1 MNPSAALHS
10 SGAMAASEAVVPLRQ
25 LHIYTPKLGVGGGE
39 LSLLRLAEALTRR
52 GVEVTFVLH
61 EMTPLAEQAR
71 ESVGLICLETNRT
84 LTAVQRLARS
94 LRQHRPQALL
104 SAFPHSN
111 VAAVAAKAWAGVG
124 CPLVLTEHA
133 PLSRQVQHMGG
144 WRYRAMP
151 ALMRWLYPRAD
162 AVVAVSEGVREDLH
176 QLSGHRVQPLVIHN
190 PVLPANLAVRMQAP
204 VDHPWMNDP
213 RLDVVMTLS
222 RLSPEKDIP
231 TLLRAFAAL
240 VQRRPNARLVI
251 GGEGPERE
259 ALVRQISA
267 LGLMDRVA
275 LVGLL
280 VNPFAWLAKARVFAL
295 ASRFEGFGNVLV
307 EAMACGAAVV
317 STDCPVGPREILA
330 DGRLGALVP
339 VGDHLIMAAAL
350 EQALVQGPVLAARDC
365 ANGFTEERTAAAY
378 QALLETLL
386 NTPKARE
393 KRVSAC

>member
-1 MNPSAALHS
+1 MNPSALLDSTAALAHPS
-10 SGAMAASEAVVPLRQ
+10 ARARLQQ
-25 LHIYTPKLGVGGGE
+25 LHVYTPKLGVGGGE
-39 LSLLRLAEALTRR
+39 LSLLRLAEALSRR

-71 ESVGLICLETNRT
+71 ESLGVVCLQTNRT
-84 LTAVQRLARS
+84 LSAVQRLAQS
-94 LRQHRPQALL
+94 LRRQRPQALL

-111 VAAVAAKAWAGVG
+111 VAAVAARAWSGQR

-151 ALMRWLYPRAD
+151 ALMRWLYPHAD
-162 AVVAVSEGVREDLH
+162 AVVAVSDGVRQDLQ
-176 QLSGHRVQPLVIHN
+176 QLSGQKVQPLVIHN
-190 PVLPANLAVRMQAP
+190 PVLPANLAVRMQAA

-213 RLDVVMTLS
+213 ALEVVMSLS

-231 TLLRAFAAL
+231 MLLRAFATLAA
-240 VQRRPNARLVI
+240 RRPQARLVI
-251 GGEGPERE
+251 GGEGPQRE
-259 ALVRQISA
+259 ALQRQIQT
-267 LGLMDRVA
+267 LGLIDRVA

-280 VNPFAWLAKARVFAL
+280 VNPFAWLARARVFAL
-295 ASRFEGFGNVLV
+295 ASQFEGFGNVLV

-339 VGDHLIMAAAL
+339 VGDAVAMAAAM
-350 EQALVQGPVLAARDC
+350 EQALVQGPAPAARE
-365 ANGFTEERTAAAY
+365 AASGFTEERTAAAY

-386 NTPKARE
+386 NAPAASPKRA
-393 KRVSAC
+393 APC